1 MKIYTAALTLLV
13 FTFSACKKNQTVCL
27 ASQPAA
33 ESVALAEFCTANGIN
48 YTVDAN
54 GIYYEILQ
62 QGIGSFPANDSL
74 ITVAYTSSDL
84 NGNIYNLVTAGNPT
98 IDYLKNFIEGWRLA
112 LPYIQK
118 GGHIKMVVPS
128 SLCYGCTGSDAVP
141 PNTPLY
147 FDIYLI
153 DVSS

>member
-84 NGNIYNLVTAGNPT
+84 NGRSAT
-98 IDYLKNFIEGWRLA
+98 
-112 LPYIQK
+112 
-118 GGHIKMVVPS
+118 S
-128 SLCYGCTGSDAVP
+128 SSRAVAP
-141 PNTPLY
+141 RPAPRRCISGVL
-147 FDIYLI
+147 
-153 DVSS
+153 